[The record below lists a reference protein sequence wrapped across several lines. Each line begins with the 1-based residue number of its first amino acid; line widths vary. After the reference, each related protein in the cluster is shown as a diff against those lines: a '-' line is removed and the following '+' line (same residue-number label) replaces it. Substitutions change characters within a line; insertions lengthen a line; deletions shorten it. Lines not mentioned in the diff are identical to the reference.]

1 MAACPTVPPD
11 PTADT
16 QPEGVGTAT
25 PTVGA
30 PDVAATTPAPE
41 LATSTPVPTDTPPPA
56 PQPTATP
63 TAMPTS
69 TPTPTPAPT
78 PTPEPTPTP
87 THGPQASSASD
98 PTPQAAPTP
107 LPFSPGAAPH
117 VFVGTAT
124 INGLA
129 APQGTIISAWVEG
142 TLSGVSEVDSNG
154 EYGAL
159 IVGQIIGEP
168 SYGGKTITFTIG
180 NLTAWQTAIWQS
192 GSADVLDLTATE

>member
-1 MAACPTVPPD
+1 MLRLLPRPRSWLPQLLFLPIPHHPLRSQPLPLPPCQRQHLSRL
-11 PTADT
+11 PHHCLRPHLLLPRPLRLR
-16 QPEGVGTAT
+16 QP
-25 PTVGA
+25 
-30 PDVAATTPAPE
+30 
-41 LATSTPVPTDTPPPA
+41 LSR
-56 PQPTATP
+56 
-63 TAMPTS
+63 
-69 TPTPTPAPT
+69 
-78 PTPEPTPTP
+78 PTP
-87 THGPQASSASD
+87 THGPQASSHSDSD

-117 VFVGTAT
+117 VFVETAT

-129 APQGTIISAWVEG
+129 APQRTIISAWVEG

-180 NLTAWQTAIWQS
+180 NLTAGQTAIWQS
-192 GSADVLDLTATE
+192 GSADVLDLTATQ